1 VTPPPDSGPDAP
13 TGGRPEEEPIKFQ
26 DLYRQLMSGDE
37 DVRLRAVAL
46 VEALTP
52 PTALR
57 PLMRSYLHYGDRRSL
72 EALAVF
78 GDKLTL
84 LAGSRVYQQ
93 SLGSTERARLMDVLG
108 ASGDPGALGV
118 LREVVGDLDP
128 RVHVAACAAIAR
140 LGELEGVELL
150 DQALDGTDGDARLA
164 ALRAVH
170 ELEHPA
176 LKPLAER
183 HVERYLAAGGAV
195 PKNVE
200 VALPMLLD
208 PEHDVPELVA
218 AHVAGSPR
226 TLTIVIGPEM
236 ASIAEEYREVFE
248 RELIGHRLFFTTD
261 RHTPGE
267 QFDLLA
273 AARDAAAADPKSAVA
288 LVGVLPSPGGL
299 YPPPHFL
306 VGADR
311 PSYTARIV
319 FVGQQDFNVV
329 MEWWYYIEDKS
340 EVPTDFEVVLTAL
353 TLGGDRLTE
362 EEWITY
368 TMADEYRREEFA
380 RALLAHRAVVGDALE
395 GRSWLF

>member
-1 VTPPPDSGPDAP
+1 
-13 TGGRPEEEPIKFQ
+13 
-26 DLYRQLMSGDE
+26 
-37 DVRLRAVAL
+37 
-46 VEALTP
+46 
-52 PTALR
+52 
-57 PLMRSYLHYGDRRSL
+57 
-72 EALAVF
+72 
-78 GDKLTL
+78 
-84 LAGSRVYQQ
+84 
-93 SLGSTERARLMDVLG
+93 MDVLG

-118 LREVVGDLDP
+118 LRGVVGDLDTQ
-128 RVHVAACAAIAR
+128 VHVAACAAIAC

-150 DQALDGTDGDARLA
+150 DQALDGTDGGARLA

-170 ELEHPA
+170 EIELPA
-176 LKPLAER
+176 LAQLAER
-183 HVERYLAAGGAV
+183 HVDRYLAAGGAV

-208 PEHDVPELVA
+208 PDEDLPGLVA
-218 AHVAGSPR
+218 SHVARSPR

-236 ASIAEEYREVFE
+236 AYVAESRRDVFR
-248 RELIGHRLFFTTD
+248 RELTDRRLFFSTE
-261 RHTPGE
+261 RHTPAE

-273 AARDAAAADPKSAVA
+273 AARDAAAADPSGAVV

-299 YPPPHFL
+299 HPPPHFL
-306 VGADR
+306 VGAGDAG
-311 PSYTARIV
+311 YTARIV

-329 MEWWYYIEDKS
+329 MEWWYYIEDRS
-340 EVPTDFEVVLTAL
+340 EVLCDYEVVLTAL

-368 TMADEYRREEFA
+368 TLADEYRREEFA